1 MTSSAK
7 DCWRLSGD
15 CSRWAVESRD
25 NAARLAFRQMA
36 TAWAQLA
43 FNEEFTSPAA
53 DEDIGPPKSESS
65 EHSPVENAASSSVVP
80 PTINEKG
87 GADCN
92 PAAEVDVQ
100 NYDQPTRGSTDQVPD
115 SSWQNK
121 RLSLP
126 SRIPSLL
133 VGTGELAI
141 TGHVRRKNGRELAG
155 SPPWRLCPALTRPSS
170 LRRCVSYQWRGPIPH
185 FRWWI

>member
-1 MTSSAK
+1 
-7 DCWRLSGD
+7 
-15 CSRWAVESRD
+15 
-25 NAARLAFRQMA
+25 MA

-87 GADCN
+87 DADCN
-92 PAAEVDVQ
+92 PASEVDVQ
-100 NYDQPTRGSTDQVPD
+100 NYDQATRGSTDQAPD
-115 SSWQNK
+115 SSWQHK

-126 SRIPSLL
+126 SRIPFPN
-133 VGTGELAI
+133 
-141 TGHVRRKNGRELAG
+141 R
-155 SPPWRLCPALTRPSS
+155 
-170 LRRCVSYQWRGPIPH
+170 
-185 FRWWI
+185 

>member
-25 NAARLAFRQMA
+25 SAARSAFRQMA

-100 NYDQPTRGSTDQVPD
+100 NYDQATRGSTDHAPD
-115 SSWQNK
+115 SSWQHK

-126 SRIPSLL
+126 SRIPFPK
-133 VGTGELAI
+133 
-141 TGHVRRKNGRELAG
+141 R
-155 SPPWRLCPALTRPSS
+155 
-170 LRRCVSYQWRGPIPH
+170 
-185 FRWWI
+185 

>member
-1 MTSSAK
+1 
-7 DCWRLSGD
+7 
-15 CSRWAVESRD
+15 VESRD

-87 GADCN
+87 DADCN
-92 PAAEVDVQ
+92 PASEVDVQ
-100 NYDQPTRGSTDQVPD
+100 NYDQATRGSTDQAPD
-115 SSWQNK
+115 SSWQHK

-126 SRIPSLL
+126 SRIPFPK
-133 VGTGELAI
+133 
-141 TGHVRRKNGRELAG
+141 R
-155 SPPWRLCPALTRPSS
+155 
-170 LRRCVSYQWRGPIPH
+170 
-185 FRWWI
+185 